1 MNLWNSRGECARRRV
16 GTSEHSDESGEDC
29 RRRLLASELGHVDR
43 FELRDLPDGAHFDEE
58 YAWHV
63 RVHSGPD
70 SYGVSYYQ
78 RNVTFT
84 SQRVPTP
91 TATGTARQTAAP
103 AASRTSTSRPGT
115 ASATP
120 DLVQTRVAQTLTAMA
135 PTVEPTTTPDT
146 VGTSVAATLTALAPG
161 PQLEHGIYLP
171 IAMRNHRSARSA
183 H

>member
-1 MNLWNSRGECARRRV
+1 MQLS
-16 GTSEHSDESGEDC
+16 TSEL
-29 RRRLLASELGHVDR
+29 RHVDR
-43 FELRDLPDGAHFDEE
+43 FELRDLPDSAHFDEE

-84 SQRVPTP
+84 SRNVPTPSPWPTP
-91 TATGTARQTAAP
+91 TATGTPRQTAAP
-103 AASRTSTSRPGT
+103 TASRTSTSRPGT
-115 ASATP
+115 PSATP

-171 IAMRNHRSARSA
+171 VAMRNHRSPRSA